1 MKLKKAIATLS
12 AAVLTVSASLAYF
25 PSKPISKHILT
36 ANAETSAPISIE
48 GNIIWEP
55 IKAEDIKETEDGW
68 LYTESDD
75 EITITGYKGSD
86 TELKVPSTIDQKT
99 VTAISNE
106 AFSGNSKLVSIDLG
120 TVKKLGNYLFKDC
133 PELKEITIPKTVAYG
148 GSDKGGALKG
158 SSVEKVIFESG
169 IQSVPDYICNGAEML
184 DTVEFPTIK
193 ATKNGFTIGKY
204 AFADTSLSSIEIPE
218 NVTELGESAFMGC
231 SILKNIIL
239 PESLKI
245 ISEFCFSG
253 CELLTELKLGTN
265 VTTVGRNMIE
275 KCSKIKELTIPASV
289 TAIRTDA
296 VCNGCLYGSS
306 VKKVIF
312 EDGTRNIPGYI
323 CRDSSELETIVLP
336 ESVESIGE
344 SSFRNCPRI
353 KTISLPE
360 NVESIG
366 NSCFSDCTAL
376 ESFTFNK
383 NVKNLGHDLFNGC
396 KKLKELTIPAS
407 VENVDSNHNVNG
419 CLEGCGVETVTFEAG
434 IKNIPH
440 FICAGATQLK
450 NVIIPEAPS
459 KTLEGYSI
467 GASAFKGT
475 AIESIE
481 LPASLTYIGEN
492 AFEGCSLLK
501 SISLP
506 EGIKTLDKQCFK
518 NCVLLT
524 ELEIP
529 SSVTT
534 LGQEMISGCN
544 NIKYLDIPAG
554 VNYISGGAWIA
565 GGNRVDAG
573 VIAGSGVEYLSFEKG
588 MKKVPDYIAK
598 DAKEL
603 KTVILPDTV
612 TEIGNHAFEN
622 CTALKKVESS
632 NSSLKFSSDTFMG
645 CESLND
651 KRLTVF
657 DPKNTYF
664 IANTERGSVNGIINY
679 KLKYDLLPSVISD
692 AQSMKLFIDVPDGL
706 TLMLDTIRS
715 NDLSINTADIQNG
728 IIPVNSRSGEMEFS
742 VRVTDIGNYKISASL
757 LFESD
762 KNKWDQPI
770 GSVYVDCPDITI
782 GAPTVVNS
790 YEAEVYGVSQRDHD
804 VEIFVNDK
812 SAGVFRTNK
821 STGKYHGTISLPESP
836 DGSVYT
842 LYAKC
847 GSLKSDEIK
856 VEYSAGRPSVKKV
869 VFKYGVHGN
878 KYEELDIT
886 DVFTKG
892 TTPVVEYHSNLGF
905 DITTVNTDQIDRLFV
920 TSQKGN
926 DIKYI
931 EAFYNPEKD
940 LWSTEGNFDENDPHY
955 VPGTLNIF
963 ILEKEKSP
971 SYEDLM
977 SLTTGFENVP
987 QEFYDNSNVELLAKD
1002 DASKA
1007 FCVKINISDGKTSNS
1022 FDFYYNENASGAYIN
1037 GTYYTLEEISQNY
1050 KSLGLYDPG
1059 ITLIENNKKVKYYIA
1074 DSNPDVIL
1082 GDIKANRK
1090 NAPSIF
1096 ASNKVKA
1103 ESDDN
1108 VFDVIG
1114 DIYNVSAG
1122 EMSGTTW
1129 FKCIEGKDAD
1139 HPVFQ
1144 IINQYASKGY
1154 MDCMKS
1160 MWGSDYGDI
1169 VKGLSVA
1176 SDTWNWASQMYR
1188 AGNNQNY
1195 KDWATAIYALKC
1207 IKTFGGAYILGALG
1221 VPPILIP
1228 VASWCLGQ
1236 AIKTME
1242 DYLEQCMKNG
1252 EDPSFKGFLQYI
1264 TPAHL
1269 KWIWDPSG
1277 AVYDADSGEP
1287 IKDATVTLY
1296 YLDPETGE
1304 SVKWNAE
1311 DYDQMNPLNTDSDG
1325 NYLWDVPE
1333 GKWKVVCHKDGYE
1346 DAESEWLEVPP
1357 IRTNVNITMK
1367 ASNKASTT
1375 STATA
1380 TTTVTTTT
1388 SKASTTTT
1396 TKPATTTTS
1405 TTTTKSATT
1414 ATSTTTTKS
1423 AITTTSALKTSTNT
1437 STSTKVTTTSVTTTT
1452 VSSPTDYMLGD
1463 VNNDKLINAV
1473 DASSILKYYALVS
1486 TNKDGGYNDNQ
1497 KLAADVD
1504 HDGMINAVDAS
1515 NILAYYAYASTT
1527 EENVISL
1534 EAFMKKAS

>member
-1 MKLKKAIATLS
+1 MKLKKVIAILS
-12 AAVLTVSASLAYF
+12 AAVLTVSSSLAYF
-25 PSKPISKHILT
+25 PSKMMNDHILT
-36 ANAETSAPISIE
+36 ANAESSSPISME

-55 IKAEDIKETEDGW
+55 IKAEEIKETEDSW
-68 LYTESDD
+68 LYSEVDD
-75 EITITGYKGSD
+75 EITIIGYKGLE
-86 TELKVPSTIDQKT
+86 TELTLPSTIDQKT
-99 VTAISNE
+99 VTSIADE
-106 AFSGNSKLVSIDLG
+106 AFSGNSKIISIDLG
-120 TVKKLGNYLFKDC
+120 AVKKLGNSIFKDC
-133 PELKEITIPKTVAYG
+133 SELKEITIPKTVVYG

-158 SSVEKVIFESG
+158 SSIEKVIFESG
-169 IQSVPDYICNGAEML
+169 IQSIPDYICNGAELL

-204 AFADTSLSSIEIPE
+204 SFADTSLSSIELPE
-218 NVTELGESAFMGC
+218 NVTELGEYAFQGC

-239 PESLKI
+239 PESLKT
-245 ISEFCFSG
+245 ISGFCFSG
-253 CELLTELKLGTN
+253 CESLTELKLGPN
-265 VTTVGRNMIE
+265 VTAIGEKMIE
-275 KCSKIKELTIPASV
+275 KCTKIKELTIPSSV
-289 TAIRTDA
+289 DTFYTGA
-296 VCNGCLYGSS
+296 VGYGCLCGSS

-323 CRDSSELETIVLP
+323 CRDSSELENIVLP

-344 SSFRNCPRI
+344 STFRNCPRI

-706 TLMLDTIRS
+706 TLMFDTIHS
-715 NDLSINTADIQNG
+715 KDLSINTEDIQNG
-728 IIPVNSRSGEMEFS
+728 VIPVNSRSGEMEFS

-762 KNKWDQPI
+762 KTKWNQPI
-770 GSVYVDCPDITI
+770 GTVYVDCPDITI

-804 VEIFVNDK
+804 VEIFVNNK
-812 SAGVFRTNK
+812 SVGIFRTNT
-821 STGKYHGTISLPESP
+821 STGKYHGTISLPESS

-847 GSLKSDEIK
+847 GSLKSEEIK

-869 VFKYGVHGN
+869 VLKYGVHGN
-878 KYEELDIT
+878 KFEELDIT

-892 TTPVVEYHSNLGF
+892 TSPVVIFQSDLGF
-905 DITTVNTDQIDRLFV
+905 DITTVNTDKIDRLFV
-920 TSQKGN
+920 TSQKGD

-931 EAFYNPEKD
+931 EAFYNAEKD

-963 ILEKEKSP
+963 ILEKKDNPDKYYAENALSEADIPIEIKKNSKVEILKSN
-971 SYEDLM
+971 E
-977 SLTTGFENVP
+977 
-987 QEFYDNSNVELLAKD
+987 DNSCYIADITL
-1002 DASKA
+1002 
-1007 FCVKINISDGKTSNS
+1007 SDGNFSDS
-1022 FDFYYNENASGAYIN
+1022 FLYYADDNASGAYIDN
-1037 GTYYTLEEISQNY
+1037 NYYTIEE
-1050 KSLGLYDPG
+1050 
-1059 ITLIENNKKVKYYIA
+1059 IENNLDKLTEGKEAYTTIEDNKEVKYYILSSEIVIPEKA
-1074 DSNPDVIL
+1074 DVKKAPRPLDIL
-1082 GDIKANRK
+1082 N
-1090 NAPSIF
+1090 N
-1096 ASNKVKA
+1096 NKYATTNNDKSVLDWF
-1103 ESDDN
+1103 E
-1108 VFDVIG
+1108 VFLK
-1114 DIYNVSAG
+1114 G
-1122 EMSGTTW
+1122 EKGLFDGSTILEL
-1129 FKCIEGKDAD
+1129 IEGKDSDKKIVKIMNRIVSHGILDAMNHLFD
-1139 HPVFQ
+1139 SAPGF
-1144 IINQYASKGY
+1144 ASK
-1154 MDCMKS
+1154 
-1160 MWGSDYGDI
+1160 I
-1169 VKGLSVA
+1169 
-1176 SDTWNWASQMYR
+1176 
-1188 AGNNQNY
+1188 
-1195 KDWATAIYALKC
+1195 
-1207 IKTFGGAYILGALG
+1207 FGGGLTLVEFKNLWDKANGNKDYQFAAFNLAALRLFN
-1221 VPPILIP
+1221 LIGMP
-1228 VASWCLGQ
+1228 MLMAANPL
-1236 AIKTME
+1236 
-1242 DYLEQCMKNG
+1242 L
-1252 EDPSFKGFLQYI
+1252 GFLLSWGISMGLDKLRDYIEYCMENGMTPGFEGFFKYI
-1264 TPAHL
+1264 TPGCL

-1277 AVYDADSGEP
+1277 AVYDAASGEP
-1287 IKDATVTLY
+1287 LKDVTVTLY
-1296 YLDPETGE
+1296 YLDPETGQ
-1304 SVKWNAE
+1304 SIKWDAE
-1311 DYDQMNPLNTDSDG
+1311 DYDQLNPLTTDSDG

-1346 DAESEWLEVPP
+1346 DAESEWLDVPP
-1357 IRTNVNITMK
+1357 IRTDVNISMT
-1367 ASNKASTT
+1367 ASSKASTT

-1396 TKPATTTTS
+1396 TNTTS
-1405 TTTTKSATT
+1405 KTTTTTTKSAT
-1414 ATSTTTTKS
+1414 
-1423 AITTTSALKTSTNT
+1423 TTTSALKTSTNT
-1437 STSTKVTTTSVTTTT
+1437 STTTQVITTSVTTTT
-1452 VSSPTDYMLGD
+1452 VASTTDYILGD
-1463 VNNDKLINAV
+1463 VNNDNLINAV
-1473 DASSILKYYALVS
+1473 DASSILKYYALIS
-1486 TNKDGGYNDNQ
+1486 TSKEGGYSEEQ

-1504 HDGMINAVDAS
+1504 HDGLINAVDAS
-1515 NILAYYAYASTT
+1515 IVLAYYAYASTA
-1527 EENVISL
+1527 NDDILSL
-1534 EAFMKKAS
+1534 EAFAKK